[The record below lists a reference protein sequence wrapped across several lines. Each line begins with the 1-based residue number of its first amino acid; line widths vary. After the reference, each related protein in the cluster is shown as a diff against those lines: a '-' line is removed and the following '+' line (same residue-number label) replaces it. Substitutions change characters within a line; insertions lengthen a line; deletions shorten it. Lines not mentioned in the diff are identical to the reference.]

1 MNDQE
6 LVKWSDRVRSM
17 FRGEMDEVLF
27 TLARSRIAALSFASA
42 WAALDDYAIAH
53 GGAKSRFI
61 PGKFL
66 EFYAAQRKID
76 GPRLEAIKRQTEQDQ
91 KERDR
96 IYWSDA
102 TNRDRDE
109 QLALIAGASPARI
122 DAAVGYL
129 QSLGWDG
136 LRGEPST
143 WSKARLL
150 AVTDI
155 LRGASLRGY
164 DRESCRWSLE
174 MSPEEFWRRAGKPPE
189 SLDRA
194 PALAA
199 APTAP
204 RAPEAL
210 SVDPAAFE
218 AYYRRETAAA
228 LADGIPF

>member
-1 MNDQE
+1 MTDSE

-27 TLARSRIAALSFASA
+27 TLARSRISALSFASA

-66 EFYAAQRKID
+66 EFYAAQRKVD
-76 GPRLEAIKRQTEQDQ
+76 GPKLEAIKLQTEQDQ
-91 KERDR
+91 KQRDR
-96 IYWSDA
+96 IYWNDS

-109 QLALIAGASPARI
+109 QLSLIASASPARLT
-122 DAAVGYL
+122 AAVEYL
-129 QSLGWDG
+129 ESLGWDG
-136 LRGEPST
+136 LRGAPESWT
-143 WSKARLL
+143 RARLL

-155 LRGASLRGY
+155 LRGIPMRGY

-194 PALAA
+194 PA
-199 APTAP
+199 
-204 RAPEAL
+204 RAPVLSPVPSPEPL
-210 SVDPAAFE
+210 SVDPSALE
-218 AYYRRETAAA
+218 AHYRRETAAA
-228 LADGIPF
+228 LSGPIPF

>member
-1 MNDQE
+1 MTDSE
-6 LVKWSDRVRSM
+6 LVKWSDRVRAM

-66 EFYAAQRKID
+66 EFYAAQRKVD
-76 GPRLEAIKRQTEQDQ
+76 GPRLEAIKLQTEQDQ

-109 QLALIAGASPARI
+109 QLSLIASASPARLS
-122 DAAVGYL
+122 AAVEYL
-129 QSLGWDG
+129 ESLGWDG
-136 LRGEPST
+136 LRGAPGAWT
-143 WSKARLL
+143 KARLL

-155 LRGASLRGY
+155 LRGIPMRGY
-164 DRESCRWSLE
+164 DRESCRWCLE

-189 SLDRA
+189 SLDQPFSRATAVAA
-194 PALAA
+194 PAPREAA
-199 APTAP
+199 
-204 RAPEAL
+204 
-210 SVDPAAFE
+210 SDDPAAFIE
-218 AYYRRETAAA
+218 HYRRETAAA
-228 LADGIPF
+228 LSEPIPF